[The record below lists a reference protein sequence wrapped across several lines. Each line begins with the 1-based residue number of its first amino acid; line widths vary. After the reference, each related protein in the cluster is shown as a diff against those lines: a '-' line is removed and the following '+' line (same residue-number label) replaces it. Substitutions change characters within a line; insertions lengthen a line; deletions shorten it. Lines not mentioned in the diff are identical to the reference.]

1 MRTTLLFLMLA
12 LDPGFCKAQK
22 PPDRLEWHAAV
33 SAALVNGG
41 SGASG
46 QVMVSAEASV
56 TENWSLGASSGFD
69 YYGFRSVPL
78 SLDARRY
85 LTQGPRR
92 LFAHAS
98 AGANI
103 AWPTEADKTYYTWR
117 GEAVESR
124 FRSGFHTDAG
134 IGYLLTNRMGR
145 SFLLSA
151 SYSIKSMG
159 QTRTESVWNGTGT
172 SEEVRETSYT
182 FHRILLRIG
191 YRF

>member
-1 MRTTLLFLMLA
+1 MKSTVYFFLLAFL
-12 LDPGFCKAQK
+12 PGICMAQK
-22 PPDRLEWHAAV
+22 ASERMPWHAAV

-56 TENWSLGASSGFD
+56 SGDWSFGASSGFD

-124 FRSGFHTDAG
+124 FRSGIHTDAG

-145 SFLLSA
+145 SFFLSA

-172 SEEVRETSYT
+172 SEEVRETSYV

>member
-1 MRTTLLFLMLA
+1 MRTTLFFLILA
-12 LDPGFCKAQK
+12 LGHGLCMAQK
-22 PPDRLEWHAAV
+22 ASERMPWHASV
-33 SAALVNGG
+33 SASLVNGG

-103 AWPTEADKTYYTWR
+103 AWPTDSEKTYYTWR
-117 GEAVESR
+117 GEATESR
-124 FRSGFHTDAG
+124 FRSGIHTDAG

-145 SFLLSA
+145 SFFLSA